1 MELYIQK
8 GNFWFLFINWSDK
21 SQNLVNDWCVT
32 SSSSLSLLHG
42 NPYLY
47 LLLQRLYKQ
56 GAKDAH
62 SNFTLIVDRPEII
75 LAKINAANL
84 SDVSENITLTFLA
97 FYLTYKNLY
106 LHLNDVPFLFSWSTR
121 KPSTQRR
128 DITSVRRTLL
138 SWLTAGKQQRSSA
151 WYFLWLPLQMFY
163 HKCPVFIF
171 FTLFLLIIL
180 CACRNSTRTPGTSQ
194 RPQATVW
201 TTSTSHSSVARRA
214 GISPATWA
222 SFLYRRHSQN
232 FALCVK

>member
-1 MELYIQK
+1 M
-8 GNFWFLFINWSDK
+8 
-21 SQNLVNDWCVT
+21 T

-138 SWLTAGKQQRSSA
+138 SWLTAGRQQRSSA
-151 WYFLWLPLQMFY
+151 WYFLWLSFVDVLSQMSCFHFFHTFSFNNPVCLQKLYKDTWDKSKATGYSLDHEYIPLLSSKKGRDIASDVSVVSLQTSLTEF
-163 HKCPVFIF
+163 CS
-171 FTLFLLIIL
+171 L
-180 CACRNSTRTPGTSQ
+180 C
-194 RPQATVW
+194 
-201 TTSTSHSSVARRA
+201 
-214 GISPATWA
+214 
-222 SFLYRRHSQN
+222 
-232 FALCVK
+232 